1 MITHSFIKFV
11 LNNSVDFSLLNIIVC
26 FLRTIHCDLGV
37 QWIHLRGLFLLTILS
52 VHSLF
57 FSFLNR
63 FYIFLKFTE
72 KLSETHR
79 DLLHVP
85 CPHTFIT
92 SPSVNISH
100 QMVHL
105 LQLMTLQWHIII
117 TQSPWSRLGFTSGA
131 VRSMDLYSHTHLP
144 LRIYH
149 VYLLLHIAQFHCP
162 KNSLYST
169 YSSSSPHSSFSGTW
183 MKI

>member
-63 FYIFLKFTE
+63 FYIFQV
-72 KLSETHR
+72 HR
-79 DLLHVP
+79 EIEWDTQRFATRPLP
-85 CPHTFIT
+85 PHIYNL
-92 SPSVNISH
+92 PLCQQPH
-100 QMVHL
+100 QMAHL

-117 TQSPWSRLGFTSGA
+117 TQSPWSRLGFTSA
-131 VRSMDLYSHTHLP
+131 LYGLWIYTVT
-144 LRIYH
+144 RIYH
-149 VYLLLHIAQFHCP
+149 YA
-162 KNSLYST
+162 ST
-169 YSSSSPHSSFSGTW
+169 MCIYFF
-183 MKI
+183 I